1 MTSQT
6 HQPHELGPTIVTASL
21 LSGPHLRGA
30 GPAVAVAMAA
40 ASLIGVG
47 VAQAPG
53 SEQTGAQDEIDPDE
67 IAASAAPTAVRAAPP
82 LDRALIEAMGVEIR
96 ALSPDEALAAPQGAL
111 GIAEAP
117 FAELQRDD
125 VLVAGCA
132 LEPVDGVACVRVLRG
147 AEFVEVR
154 LRT

>member
-1 MTSQT
+1 MLKPRETSHGEGT
-6 HQPHELGPTIVTASL
+6 RCEEASVSLDHIVRKVKNTTVVVDELCRGGVDIEQL
-21 LSGPHLRGA
+21 L
-30 GPAVAVAMAA
+30 
-40 ASLIGVG
+40 
-47 VAQAPG
+47 
-53 SEQTGAQDEIDPDE
+53 
-67 IAASAAPTAVRAAPP
+67 
-82 LDRALIEAMGVEIR
+82 
-96 ALSPDEALAAPQGAL
+96 DEALAAPQGAL